1 MCVYVI
7 YIFVFP
13 QLLNLTIQAMM
24 WSSLVSKWKRN
35 QAEIHRTNAQR
46 MEWWNRM
53 RIILNHAPTSQT
65 TRIEKAEKTLT
76 GSYQWEVL
84 RSNMRPYS
92 LLAKLRNLHVH
103 AWLRPAHHKK
113 CWNVSRT
120 CQSVTKGVLTENT
133 ESKSKAERN
142 QNRQTLRLIVLP
154 IVLPIQSKKQPR
166 CVWSKL

>member
-1 MCVYVI
+1 MYICVCII
-7 YIFVFP
+7 YLFVFP

-24 WSSLVSKWKRN
+24 SKWKRN

-65 TRIEKAEKTLT
+65 TRIEKTGKPSQDLTNEKFCAATRVPIVSSRSSGISTSMPGCDPLTTRNAETSAERVK
-76 GSYQWEVL
+76 
-84 RSNMRPYS
+84 
-92 LLAKLRNLHVH
+92 A
-103 AWLRPAHHKK
+103 
-113 CWNVSRT
+113 
-120 CQSVTKGVLTENT
+120 CQSRVLAENT

-154 IVLPIQSKKQPR
+154 IVLPVQSKKLPR